1 MPIPQIPPLNQD
13 ADLGQVKNY
22 VIRLER
28 TLNFLLE
35 NGLDSENVFEVGG
48 WRVKDDTLSS
58 KDGDVGMTTEGS
70 SGSSIRLW
78 AGSTDP
84 NTAPWRVSRD
94 GTAYMTGAEIY
105 NELSGGAYTS
115 IGSGGITVNDGSRNT
130 FRVDVTGQVTMTG
143 ATIINNLTS
152 GAYTTISDNGITI
165 NDGTMNTFRAD
176 VTGQVTMT
184 GALIRSKTGFPAIV
198 MNPSGDLVGAY
209 VDINNYVSIVANDLG
224 SPALNFGYSGSVVG
238 QLNTR
243 LGILSIEGRPDVEI
257 FADTGDIYLR
267 AGNRIITNSTDWSTF
282 TNQSNSLQNDLD
294 AKATSGVSTSS
305 ASGGGHNHGIANGTQ
320 LLDADGV
327 TIHTFVSYSGFSHSH
342 TQT

>member
-13 ADLGQVKNY
+13 ADLAQVKNY

-48 WRVKDDTLSS
+48 WRVGSDTLSS
-58 KDGDVGMTTEGS
+58 KDKDVGMTTEGS

-143 ATIINNLTS
+143 ATIVNNLTS

-165 NDGTMNTFRAD
+165 NDGTINTFRAD

-224 SPALNFGYSGSVVG
+224 SPALNFGYGGSVVG
-238 QLNTR
+238 QMNTR
-243 LGILSIEGRPDVEI
+243 LGILSVEGRPDVEI
-257 FADTGDIYLR
+257 FADTGDIYLT
-267 AGNRIITNSTDWSTF
+267 AGADVILNTSDWSNF
-282 TNQSNSLQNDLD
+282 KNQNESLQDSLN
-294 AKATSGVSTSS
+294 AKANSGTSTGL
-305 ASGGGHNHGIANGTQ
+305 SGSHNHGIPNGTV
-320 LLDADGV
+320 LMVNGGGTVVWSVAGN
-327 TIHTFVSYSGFSHSH
+327 HSHS
-342 TQT
+342 QN

>member
-13 ADLGQVKNY
+13 ADLDQVKNY

-115 IGSGGITVNDGSRNT
+115 IGSNGITVNDGTKNT
-130 FRVDVTGQVTMTG
+130 FRVDVTGHVTMTG
-143 ATIINNLTS
+143 ATIVNNLAS

-165 NDGTMNTFRAD
+165 NDGTINTFRAD

-224 SPALNFGYSGSVVG
+224 SPALNFGYSGSVIG

-243 LGILSIEGRPDVEI
+243 LGILSVEGRPNVEM
-257 FADTGDIYLR
+257 FADSGNIYLTS
-267 AGNRIITNSTDWSTF
+267 GGSVILNKTDWSDF
-282 TNQSNSLQNDLD
+282 QNQSESLQNSLN
-294 AKATSGVSTSS
+294 AKANYGVSTSS
-305 ASGGGHNHGIANGTQ
+305 SSGGGHNHGIPNGTV
-320 LLDADGV
+320 LMVDGGGTV
-327 TIHTFVSYSGFSHSH
+327 TWSVYSGFSHSH
-342 TQT
+342 TQN